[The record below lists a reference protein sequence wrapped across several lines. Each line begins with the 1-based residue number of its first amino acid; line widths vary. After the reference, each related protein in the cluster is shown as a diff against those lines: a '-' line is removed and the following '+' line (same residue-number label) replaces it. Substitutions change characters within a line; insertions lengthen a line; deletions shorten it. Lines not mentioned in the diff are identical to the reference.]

1 MVDQIV
7 ATPDGPRIVSR
18 GPQSAAGKLFH
29 VGFGLEAAGRY
40 DEAWEAFSKANAMRA
55 ADPAEPMTPTRYGLI
70 QAEIVKTQKSIF
82 VKDSLPT
89 LEEPGPR
96 LAPIFIVGMPIAG
109 APVIEELL
117 GAHPKIQPMGETQLF
132 AAVAA
137 QRFPFRPM
145 IIVRPGQF
153 KRLRTD
159 YQKALRQR
167 GWKGGR
173 FTDRTLWNYLGV
185 GALLM
190 MYPNAIII
198 NAAIWPMETLLECF
212 FSDFV
217 QGHAFAYDQIEIA
230 KEYRR
235 YREIM
240 DHWKGLF
247 PGRIHD
253 VDVYDL
259 SADREGALKAFVTET
274 CKLDWDDACDR
285 ALRKLTPLNKDRW
298 RPFAKHFAPM
308 LKALGPYAPK

>member
-7 ATPDGPRIVSR
+7 ATPEGSRIVSR
-18 GPQSAAGKLFH
+18 GPQSAAGRLFH
-29 VGFGLEAAGRY
+29 VGFGLEAKGQY
-40 DEAWEAFSKANAMRA
+40 EEAWAAFAQANAMRA
-55 ADPAEPMTPTRYGLI
+55 ADPAEPLTPARYGEI
-70 QAEIVKTQKSIF
+70 QAEMIRIQKALF
-82 VKDSLPT
+82 VKEALPT
-89 LEEPGPR
+89 LEEEGPK

-117 GAHPKIQPMGETQLF
+117 GAHPKIQALGETQALARI
-132 AAVAA
+132 AAN
-137 QRFPFRPM
+137 RFPFRPL

-159 YQKALRQR
+159 YQRAIRQI

-173 FTDRTLWNYLGV
+173 FTDRTLWNHLGV
-185 GALLM
+185 GALCL

-198 NAAIWPMETLLECF
+198 NAAIPVMETLLECF

-217 QGHAFAYDQIEIA
+217 QGHAFAYDQVEIA

-235 YREIM
+235 YRDIM

-253 VDVYDL
+253 VDVYRL
-259 SADREGALKAFVTET
+259 SADREGALRTFVTET
-274 CKLDWDDACDR
+274 CKLDWDDACEKK
-285 ALRKLTPLNKDRW
+285 LRRLTPVNLDRW